1 MYTSLK
7 GVSIDKKLKIINSQ
21 IHSIVLAYS
30 LFIDMMADACM
41 TRSGV
46 FPIQGPAGWV
56 GGGIKP
62 FRCIGGGH
70 KNPGMISQPLT
81 VILSTSLTL
90 RSIPLSSHE
99 K

>member
-46 FPIQGPAGWV
+46 FPIQGPAG
-56 GGGIKP
+56 
-62 FRCIGGGH
+62 
-70 KNPGMISQPLT
+70 
-81 VILSTSLTL
+81 
-90 RSIPLSSHE
+90 
-99 K
+99 